1 ATSLKPALPA
11 QYSCT
16 AASFACSVYLPM
28 MPPKVV
34 SNLRG
39 SYHSSV
45 GMHVVTLCVT
55 GPEGAGNG
63 IFFIFIYGITK

>member
-1 ATSLKPALPA
+1 MGTIVEIIVPH
-11 QYSCT
+11 
-16 AASFACSVYLPM
+16 
-28 MPPKVV
+28 
-34 SNLRG
+34 
-39 SYHSSV
+39 HSSV